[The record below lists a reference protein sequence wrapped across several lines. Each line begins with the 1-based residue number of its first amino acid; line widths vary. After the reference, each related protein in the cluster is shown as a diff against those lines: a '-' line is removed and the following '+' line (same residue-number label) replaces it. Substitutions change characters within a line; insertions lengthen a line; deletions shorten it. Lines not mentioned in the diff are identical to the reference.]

1 MIYAE
6 IEDGHFVEITF
17 VTRTLY
23 NTLNTH
29 QHCRFHDGAWL
40 IKKNGIS
47 KMKKN
52 MLLVSTALK
61 INDRKIYD
69 DIEQNIDVGIT
80 GVEFTFT

>member
-1 MIYAE
+1 
-6 IEDGHFVEITF
+6 
-17 VTRTLY
+17 
-23 NTLNTH
+23 
-29 QHCRFHDGAWL
+29 
-40 IKKNGIS
+40 
-47 KMKKN
+47 